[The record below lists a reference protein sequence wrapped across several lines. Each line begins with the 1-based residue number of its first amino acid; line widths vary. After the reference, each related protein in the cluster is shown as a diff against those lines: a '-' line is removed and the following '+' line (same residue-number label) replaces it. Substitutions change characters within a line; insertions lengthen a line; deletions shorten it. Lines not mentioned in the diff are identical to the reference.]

1 MMPLI
6 TCPNCQHQ
14 FEPTDSIRE
23 DLQKELRS
31 KMVDWQKKKDEEFKQ
46 RESDFFKQLQSKDE
60 QAAKLLD
67 SEKKKLASE
76 LSEQLRKQ
84 ISGDFTNQIKML
96 EQQKADSDERLKS
109 AREKELTFLQKEQEL
124 LHKENQL
131 DIKVQQMLL
140 ERSGTIR
147 QEIQQQEAERSQLKE
162 TAFQLKLKEMEEKLE
177 AQRKLAEEMRRRAEQ
192 GSMQSQGEAQE
203 LLVENILREHFPFDV
218 IEEVGKG
225 VEGADCIQVVRN
237 DSGRECGRIIYE
249 SKRTKTWSNL
259 WVDKLK
265 SDLRNKGADI
275 AILVTQ
281 VFPKDMVRF
290 GIRDGIWVCS
300 FAELASVATIIR
312 SSIMRVSD
320 VQKSEE
326 NKGSKMELLY
336 GYLTG
341 NEFRQQV
348 ETIAD
353 VFLQMK
359 QNLDK
364 ERLQTEKKF
373 REREEQIRKA
383 LMATANMF
391 GSVKGIAG
399 GSVGDIALL
408 DGGE

>member
-1 MMPLI
+1 MPQI

-14 FEPTDSIRE
+14 FEPNDAIRDE
-23 DLQKELRS
+23 IEKSLRT
-31 KMVDWQKKKDEEFKQ
+31 KMVDWQKRKDDEFRQ
-46 RESDFFKQLQSKDE
+46 RETDFVKQLQQKDE
-60 QAAKLLD
+60 AAARVLEVEKL
-67 SEKKKLASE
+67 KLATALE
-76 LSEQLRKQ
+76 EQLRKQ
-84 ISGDFTNQIKML
+84 ISGDYANQLTIL
-96 EQQKADSDERLKS
+96 QKQKTESDERLKT
-109 AREKELTFLQKEQEL
+109 AREKELGFLQKEEAFVKKEQE
-124 LHKENQL
+124 L
-131 DIKVQQMLL
+131 DIKVQQMVM
-140 ERSGTIR
+140 EKSSGLR
-147 QEIQQQEAERSQLKE
+147 EEIQKQEAERTQLLE
-162 TAFQLKLKEMEEKLE
+162 TEYKLKLKDADEKME
-177 AQRKLAEEMRRRAEQ
+177 AQKRLVEEMRRKAEQ
-192 GSMQSQGEAQE
+192 GSMQSQGESLE
-203 LLVENILREHFPFDV
+203 LLLENVLRENFPFDLV
-218 IEEVGKG
+218 EEVAKG
-225 VEGADCIQVVRN
+225 VEGADCMQVVRN
-237 DSGRECGRIIYE
+237 PFGKECGRIIYE
-249 SKRTKTWSNL
+249 SKRTKTWQNI

-265 SDLRNKGADI
+265 ADLRANGADI

-281 VFPKDMVRF
+281 TFPKDMVRF
-290 GIRDGIWVCS
+290 GERDGIWICS
-300 FAELASVATIIR
+300 FAELPGVAALVRNGIL
-312 SSIMRVSD
+312 RVAD

-373 REREEQIRKA
+373 NEREQQIRKA

>member
-1 MMPLI
+1 MPLI

-14 FEPTDSIRE
+14 FEPTDA
-23 DLQKELRS
+23 LRDEIKKS
-31 KMVDWQKKKDEEFKQ
+31 YRSEMVDWQKKKDDEFKQ
-46 RESDFFKQLQSKDE
+46 RETDFIKQLQLKDE
-60 QAAKLLD
+60 AAAKALEA
-67 SEKKKLASE
+67 EKKKLATALE
-76 LSEQLRKQ
+76 EQLRKQ
-84 ISGDFTNQIKML
+84 ISGDYANQITML
-96 EQQKADSDERLKS
+96 QQQKAESDERLKA
-109 AREKELTFLQKEQEL
+109 ARDKELSFLQKEQEL
-124 LHKENQL
+124 LNKENQL
-131 DIKVQQMLL
+131 DITVQQMLL
-140 ERSGTIR
+140 ERSGNLR
-147 QEIQQQEAERSQLKE
+147 QEIQKQESERIQLKE
-162 TAFQLKLKEMEEKLE
+162 TEFQMKLKEMEEKLE
-177 AQRKLAEEMRRRAEQ
+177 AQRKLAEEMKRRAEQ

-203 LLVENILREHFPFDV
+203 LLLETILKENFPFDV
-218 IEEVGKG
+218 IQEVGKG
-225 VEGADCIQVVRN
+225 VEGADCVQVVRN
-237 DSGRECGRIIYE
+237 GAGSECGRIIYE
-249 SKRTKTWSNL
+249 SKRTKTWQNI

-265 SDLRNKGADI
+265 ADLRSKGADI

-281 VFPKDMVRF
+281 TFPKDMNRF
-290 GIRDGIWVCS
+290 GEKDGIWICT
-300 FAELASVATIIR
+300 FTELPSVAALIR
-312 SSIMRVSD
+312 SGIMRVHD
-320 VQKSEE
+320 VQKTGE
-326 NKGSKMELLY
+326 NKGTKMELLY

-373 REREEQIRKA
+373 NEREQQIRKA